1 MAHIAVVAE
10 QFPKKHPFKRLINAI
25 RRNRFNWERYAS
37 RGTWYGLEIQTQR
50 LVCSYG
56 IIGYEVYI
64 YGGGGHF
71 ATITYDW
78 EKEDIT
84 VNEW

>member
-1 MAHIAVVAE
+1 MTHIAVVAE
-10 QFPKKHPFKRLINAI
+10 QFPKKYPFKGLINAI

-64 YGGGGHF
+64 YMVVAVILPQLH
-71 ATITYDW
+71 TIG
-78 EKEDIT
+78 KRRI
-84 VNEW
+84 

>member
-1 MAHIAVVAE
+1 MANIAVVAE
-10 QFPKKHPFKRLINAI
+10 QFPKKHPFKKLINAI
-25 RRNRFNWERYAS
+25 RSNRFNWEKYAA
-37 RGTWYGLEIQTQR
+37 RGTWYGLEIQ
-50 LVCSYG
+50 VFSYG